1 MRGGILDGFVA
12 GGEGSSRLTVNKDRE
27 GSGGNAGTDE
37 TNEVRLE
44 TKTVRA
50 VIMKSQSR
58 RSKAL
63 AKSSFR
69 RNACWFQVLRLKE

>member
-1 MRGGILDGFVA
+1 LTDSSL

-44 TKTVRA
+44 TKT
-50 VIMKSQSR
+50 
-58 RSKAL
+58 
-63 AKSSFR
+63 AKSSDNEIPIQAIKSFS
-69 RNACWFQVLRLKE
+69 